1 MITHPKF
8 AVVGHPNKGKSTIVS
23 SLALDDTINISDVSG
38 TTKESRSF
46 PLKVDGKI
54 IYELFDTPGFQR
66 AKSLLRWLNSHT
78 VSAHQKDTVVKDFIS
93 ANKSNPKYRDEIELL
108 TPIMNGASI
117 IYVVDGS
124 KPYTSEYEAQ
134 MEILRWTS
142 QPSMAL
148 INLIGEDNFIDEWQK
163 ALGQYFRLVRVYN
176 PMNAN
181 FKTHLNIL
189 KSISH
194 LKEEWIEPM
203 EKSIEIFKNHHQQ
216 KNDSTINLITDTMV
230 DILRFKTSYKIE
242 SKKPS
247 KNEMD
252 RFLKDYKKRIILK
265 EKEFQNQINRIWNH
279 SNIEKN
285 EFLINLNNISLFSKK
300 SKSIFGLNQKEVL
313 GSGMMGG
320 VLAGGS
326 IDMLFGGS
334 TLLVGSVVGALVG
347 GVSAMVGF
355 GKLVDVEV
363 LGQKIGKVEI
373 LLGNIKDINFSFII
387 LSRLLYYTS
396 IISSHSH
403 GMRKRI
409 EFVDNELNIFDKD
422 DKKII
427 EKIHKK
433 LQNRR
438 FLRDTLIEEYREIIE
453 KLYNKKL

>member
-1 MITHPKF
+1 MTSHPKF

-23 SLALDDTINISDVSG
+23 SLALDDTINISDISG

-66 AKSLLRWLNSHT
+66 AKSLLAWLNSHT
-78 VSAHQKDTVVKDFIS
+78 VSAHQKDMVVNDFII
-93 ANKSNPKYRDEIELL
+93 ANKTNPKYRDEIELL

-148 INLIGEDNFIDEWQK
+148 INLIGEDNFVDEWQK

-176 PMNAN
+176 PLKAT

-189 KSISH
+189 KSMAH

-203 EKSIEIFKNHHQQ
+203 ENSIEIFTNYHQQ
-216 KNDSTINLITDTMV
+216 KIDTTINLIRDTMI
-230 DILRFKTSYKIE
+230 DILRFKTSYNIK

-247 KNEMD
+247 KDEMS
-252 RFLKDYKKRIILK
+252 RFLEDYKSKIILK
-265 EKEFQNQINRIWNH
+265 EKEFQNKIDKIWNH
-279 SNIEKN
+279 YNISKD
-285 EFLINLNNISLFSKK
+285 EFLINLDDIDLFSKK
-300 SKSIFGLNQKEVL
+300 SKSIFGLNQKEIV
-313 GSGMMGG
+313 GSSMMGG

-334 TLLVGSVVGALVG
+334 TLLVGSMVGGLVG
-347 GVSAMVGF
+347 GVSAMIGF
-355 GKLVDVEV
+355 GKLIDVEI
-363 LGQKIGKVEI
+363 LGQKVGKIEI
-373 LLGNIKDINFSFII
+373 ILGNIKDLNFSFI
-387 LSRLLYYTS
+387 LLARLLYYTRV
-396 IISSHSH
+396 ISSHSH
-403 GMRKRI
+403 GIREKVEFI
-409 EFVDNELNIFDKD
+409 EGFNIFNKE
-422 DKKII
+422 DKKIL
-427 EKIHKK
+427 EKLHKK
-433 LQNRR
+433 IQNRR
-438 FLRDTLIEEYREIIE
+438 FLRDTTIEEYKKAISIIQIT
-453 KLYNKKL
+453 N